1 VNAAGGHPARRD
13 DHCDERVVGVRLV
26 QQIARGRHRRAA
38 GSPITAG
45 LGWSH
50 CRVLGCSAK
59 ISPTAAAGMGN
70 RSRVVLSVTDY
81 TPCARHPSRRRSRPH
96 HDTGCRSCRD
106 GNADMTS
113 VHNPDHVDAHS
124 SPTPDCSARLS
135 LKPSSSARGAVDGAW
150 WPRSTDPAIELAA
163 LIEALGAQRTPV
175 RGIALNRAGWDSA
188 PRRIRLASGRKVA
201 VDWFPTGDVRM
212 IRIIDTDYQRIDLLV
227 IPVDT
232 TPAIAELAVT
242 MVTEGQD
249 PDITSTV
256 GHHFGP
262 VRPPAE
268 AEAAPDND
276 DGASEHLLLTRS
288 RATYPATPS
297 AADASFSCHT
307 GPAETDRSSTSSI
320 GRNLGMTMGQ
330 RDQDPR
336 PTTR

>member
-1 VNAAGGHPARRD
+1 
-13 DHCDERVVGVRLV
+13 
-26 QQIARGRHRRAA
+26 
-38 GSPITAG
+38 
-45 LGWSH
+45 
-50 CRVLGCSAK
+50 
-59 ISPTAAAGMGN
+59 
-70 RSRVVLSVTDY
+70 
-81 TPCARHPSRRRSRPH
+81 
-96 HDTGCRSCRD
+96 
-106 GNADMTS
+106 
-113 VHNPDHVDAHS
+113 
-124 SPTPDCSARLS
+124 
-135 LKPSSSARGAVDGAW
+135 
-150 WPRSTDPAIELAA
+150 
-163 LIEALGAQRTPV
+163 
-175 RGIALNRAGWDSA
+175 
-188 PRRIRLASGRKVA
+188 
-201 VDWFPTGDVRM
+201 M